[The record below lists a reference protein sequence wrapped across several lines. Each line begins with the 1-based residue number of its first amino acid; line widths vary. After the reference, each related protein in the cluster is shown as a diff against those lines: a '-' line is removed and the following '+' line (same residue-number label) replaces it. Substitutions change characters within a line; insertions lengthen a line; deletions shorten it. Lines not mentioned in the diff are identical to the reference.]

1 MCSKYVPV
9 MTSTVDANGFFFFA
23 RGKLA
28 CVYDVC

>member
-9 MTSTVDANGFFFFA
+9 MTSTVDANVFFA

-28 CVYDVC
+28 CVYDVR